1 MEKKAVHLYKPEE
14 LEAIVGLTKEE
25 KETTVSWSYDLPTA
39 TIWTSDNTV
48 LTKMKKLMKA
58 APKDCVLKEVSW
70 YKGEPA
76 SYTFEV
82 KKKMVRVGAPRALTD
97 EQREAM
103 SERAKAMQARKS
115 V

>member
-1 MEKKAVHLYKPEE
+1 MEKKAAHLYKPEE
-14 LEAIVGLTKEE
+14 LEAVHVTMEE
-25 KETTVSWSYDLPTA
+25 AETTINISRGENTA
-39 TIWTSDNTV
+39 IIWTSDNTV
-48 LTKMKKLMKA
+48 LTKLKKVMRA

-82 KKKMVRVGAPRALTD
+82 KKKMVRIGAPRALTD

-103 SERAKAMQARKS
+103 SERAKAMQARKNA
-115 V
+115 